1 MTIIAF
7 HSNEDNNHDHIY
19 SVSEAVNILEN
30 GNTIKVKGTIVSL
43 SNLYKVVSKSQLVCE
58 NPRCCYID
66 SQNYDLP
73 RSLPV
78 KNFDNMANGNDKIIS
93 CKKCDST
100 AYAVTHT
107 FLNAR
112 TIQLEDNRD
121 NSTKES
127 NFYNNSFDNYNNDR
141 LEVILYENAAK
152 NVIAGEIVQVEGKIY
167 VERKIES
174 GNKVKKLVNIL
185 HSNKIVYLNRER
197 IVITPKDI
205 ENFHRWKKI
214 CYDAY
219 KKELETIEKYK
230 EESWAKKIKPM
241 TFIDRIISMFSPNVI
256 GHNTAKLGI
265 LRSIVGGVDNSS
277 IEILQKRKEDN
288 GRRGRIPTL
297 LVGDPGT
304 AKSILGRE
312 ATKILPNSRYINA
325 QNASGKSLIGIVD
338 KENDSLVLRLGAIVL
353 SKNSICTINEIS
365 SLNFED
371 QGHLIDIL
379 EEGHTT
385 LDKYGMHYEID
396 SPTTVIATS
405 NPTGTS
411 WKSTTVSKD
420 DIPIVKNLLDR
431 FDQMYEFRD
440 NLSETEIEEYTKRK
454 TSLRKRK
461 NHNYNYL
468 KKYLIYVKSNVNPK
482 ITENTE
488 NRLNKFWI
496 NAKIQGVGTNRSYD
510 SIFRIAEAQA
520 KLNLSDEI
528 VDEIANQVMD
538 SLSLIYLQYGKVI
551 KKISNPRE
559 IAAQSFFNILKQT
572 GTGFSINE
580 ICKTACEE
588 NRQVAEY
595 LGNKWSLQNNHKL
608 KSVVDILINRQD
620 IKIIQQKP
628 LVLQYISQSEQEP
641 KNKIN
646 ESEKDKENIFNEDY
660 LGSNNKSL
668 SDVYDLYDV
677 NNNNGIINQ
686 SNSIQHPNKNNTA
699 SIVSPKD
706 KVEKIENPETTSYT
720 SYRSDR
726 IGSLHRKYPHSDI
739 WACDNCT
746 FTGDWWFMEKHPCK
760 NNSKKIF

>member
-1 MTIIAF
+1 MT
-7 HSNEDNNHDHIY
+7 
-19 SVSEAVNILEN
+19 V
-30 GNTIKVKGTIVSL
+30 
-43 SNLYKVVSKSQLVCE
+43 
-58 NPRCCYID
+58 P
-66 SQNYDLP
+66 
-73 RSLPV
+73 
-78 KNFDNMANGNDKIIS
+78 
-93 CKKCDST
+93 

-127 NFYNNSFDNYNNDR
+127 NFYNNSFDNYNYNNDR

-312 ATKILPNSRYINA
+312 ATKILPNSRYVTA

-353 SKNSICTINEIS
+353 SKNSICAINEIG

-385 LDKYGMHYEID
+385 LDKYGRHYEID
-396 SPTTVIATS
+396 SPTTIIATA
-405 NPTGTS
+405 NPNGIS
-411 WKSTTVSKD
+411 WRTTIVSKD
-420 DIPIVKNLLDR
+420 DIPVVKNLLDR
-431 FDQMYEFRD
+431 FDQIYEFRD

-454 TSLRKRK
+454 TILRKRK
-461 NHNYNYL
+461 NHNYNFL
-468 KKYLIYVKSNVNPK
+468 KKYLIYVKSNINPK

-496 NAKIQGVGTNRSYD
+496 NAKIQGVASNRSYD
-510 SIFRIAEAQA
+510 SIFRIAEAQS
-520 KLNLSDEI
+520 KLSFSEEI
-528 VDEIANQVMD
+528 DDEIANQVMD
-538 SLSLIYLQYGKVI
+538 SLSLMYIQYGKI
-551 KKISNPRE
+551 IEKTSNPRD
-559 IAAQSFFNILKQT
+559 ITVKSFFNILKQT
-572 GTGFSINE
+572 DIGFSISE
-580 ICKTACEE
+580 LCKTACEE
-588 NRQVAEY
+588 NKQISEY
-595 LGNKWSLQNNHKL
+595 LGNKWTLQNNHKL
-608 KSVVDILINRQD
+608 KSVIDILINRQD
-620 IKIIQQKP
+620 IKRIQQKP
-628 LVLQYISQSEQEP
+628 LVLKYILQTEQEQ
-641 KNKIN
+641 KN
-646 ESEKDKENIFNEDY
+646 ENICYDDY
-660 LGSNNKSL
+660 LESNSKSL
-668 SDVYDLYDV
+668 SDVYDVYDD
-677 NNNNGIINQ
+677 NNRIINQ
-686 SNSIQHPNKNNTA
+686 TNPIQQHQYPNNNPF
-699 SIVSPKD
+699 IVSPKD
-706 KVEKIENPETTSYT
+706 GVEKIEDLKTISYTSYT
-720 SYRSDR
+720 SDR
-726 IGSLHRKYPHSDI
+726 PDRLGPLHRKYQHSDI

-746 FTGDWWFMEKHPCK
+746 LNGDWWFMENILVKITK
-760 NNSKKIF
+760 NNFNNKVAIIKR